1 MAYLVYDPSLYAI
14 IKAEV
19 TVAVRDGLPGL
30 ETRLEECPRLAALY
44 DEVLR
49 LTASSAS
56 IRTVESDTPLRN
68 VVLSAGGKVLMPFRQ
83 LHFNKEV
90 FGSNVNE
97 FDAERFLRD
106 KSLGKSSSFRP
117 FGGGATYC
125 PGRYVAKREVMVFI
139 ALAMSQF
146 DDIRLAEKEQSA
158 FPKLDTRTPSLGI
171 MMPMAGEDVQVLV
184 RKRGPA

>member
-1 MAYLVYDPSLYAI
+1 MAA
-14 IKAEV
+14 
-19 TVAVRDGLPGL
+19 RDGLPGL
-30 ETRLEECPRLAALY
+30 ETRLEKCPRLAALY
-44 DEVLR
+44 GEVLR

-68 VVLSAGGKVLMPFRQ
+68 VVPSAGGKVLMPFRQ
-83 LHFNKEV
+83 LHFNKDV
-90 FGSNVNE
+90 FGSNADE
-97 FDAERFLRD
+97 FDSERFLRD

-146 DDIRLAEKEQSA
+146 DIRLAEKERSK
-158 FPKLDTRTPSLGI
+158 FPKLDTRTPSLGV
-171 MMPMAGEDVQVLV
+171 MMPMTGEDVQVVV
-184 RKRGPA
+184 RKRGGPA